1 MGKLKCIVIED
12 EPLAAEIIA
21 DYIGQVP
28 FLELS
33 AVYSD
38 ALFAMEGLKTK
49 SADVIFLDINLPKLK
64 GYDFI
69 RILAKPPQIIITT
82 AYRDYALDGYELNIT
97 DYLLKPISFSRFLMA
112 VNKLKKDIP
121 ATENNGSILP
131 ERKSMTVSI
140 SKKKVKIFLDEILF
154 MESQREYVH
163 IVTAAQRYAVKMQMN
178 EMEARSDKFSFI
190 RIHRS
195 FMVAVK
201 KITAYNAVQ
210 VEIGEQRI
218 PIGRSYKEQVLA
230 VIGEG

>member
-1 MGKLKCIVIED
+1 MEKLKCIVIED

-28 FLELS
+28 FLELV

-38 ALFAMEGLKTK
+38 AIFAMEGLKTK
-49 SADVIFLDINLPKLK
+49 SVDVIFLDINLPKLK

-69 RILAKPPQIIITT
+69 RILAKPPQVIITT

-112 VNKLKKDIP
+112 VNKLKKDMSG
-121 ATENNGSILP
+121 NNLAVLP

-140 SKKKVKIFLDEILF
+140 SKKKIKIYLDEILF

-163 IVTAAQRYAVKMQMN
+163 IVTEANRYVVKMQMN

-195 FMVAVK
+195 FMVAIK
-201 KITAYNAVQ
+201 KITAYNATQ
-210 VEIGEQRI
+210 VEIGEQKI